1 MNFVSCQTWPS
12 ADLGRRLTVLRP
24 ARTTATSSGRLSRP
38 VLDRVSFPG
47 ARTSDRSAFH
57 ASCGRLFSAPRKG
70 NGGASAV
77 SGASVTSGHEFH
89 REPVDWAL
97 RSRCALIMSQRM
109 NFVTVETD
117 DQRQPEAAPSFGLE
131 SMVMSY
137 VCASS
142 FTAVRHTKTCP
153 MDSET

>member
-1 MNFVSCQTWPS
+1 MNFVSCQTRPS

-47 ARTSDRSAFH
+47 ARTSGRSGEAFIRP
-57 ASCGRLFSAPRKG
+57 SVLGPKERKG
-70 NGGASAV
+70 GATAV
-77 SGASVTSGHEFH
+77 SGAPVTSGHEFH
-89 REPVDWAL
+89 REPVDWAQ

-109 NFVTVETD
+109 NSVTVETN
-117 DQRQPEAAPSFGLE
+117 DQRQPVAAPSFGLE
-131 SMVMSY
+131 SIDMSY

-153 MDSET
+153 MDSEY